1 MIRAPA
7 ATCEP
12 AGRPSACARQRRLQS
27 GCSDKSESESE
38 RRLQVAG
45 IKCESKSAQGT
56 LGSSEPPSEPP
67 TSGGEGRAN
76 KLNGR
81 RKVKW
86 GLPWAALEPI

>member
-67 TSGGEGRAN
+67 TSGGEG
-76 KLNGR
+76 G
-81 RKVKW
+81 
-86 GLPWAALEPI
+86 GQTS